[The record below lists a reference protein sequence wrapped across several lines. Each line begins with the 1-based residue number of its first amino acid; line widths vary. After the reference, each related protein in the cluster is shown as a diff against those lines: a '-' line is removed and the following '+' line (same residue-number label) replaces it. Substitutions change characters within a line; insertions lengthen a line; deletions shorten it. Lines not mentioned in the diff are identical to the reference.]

1 MREMQ
6 ELVRVME
13 DKTNGSINS
22 AVSGIGVEFGSITE
36 TGLQL
41 DNFKHE
47 ITDYKMLDY
56 LTMDKEYFT
65 QTDVAGE
72 HSHSHKVIT
81 PDGLKPLKSGDR
93 VLVAQVGSEFIVIG
107 RVRNA

>member
-1 MREMQ
+1 MREIQ

-56 LTMDKEYFT
+56 LTMDKDYFT
-65 QTDVAGE
+65 NTNSAGE
-72 HSHSHKVIT
+72 DSHSHKVVT

-93 VLVAQVGSEFIVIG
+93 VLVAQVGNEFIVIG
-107 RVRNA
+107 RVR